1 MSSIKGSKKGITK
14 NGEYGVKVAF
24 EYIERQCK
32 REHLPV
38 PNITGGQRTRLIQNK
53 YGLPYCYWNG
63 TTHKGAVY
71 KYKGFVLWQFIDLF
85 MEDYRAVHKKTKK
98 PEQLTLF
105 DEIPEPVAVTSEQ
118 IDPEQLKEDLDR
130 FTEYTIT
137 KHKAKKLKTAE
148 ATDFE
153 EAVAMLKNAV
163 NVFVDSVA
171 KLVVELER
179 SRANGI

>member
-1 MSSIKGSKKGITK
+1 MSNVKGSKRGIAK

-38 PNITGGQRTRLIQNK
+38 PNITGGHRTRLIQNK

-71 KYKGFVLWQFIDLF
+71 KYKGFVLWRFIDLF

-105 DEIPEPVAVTSEQ
+105 DEIPEPAAVTSKQLDVLEAEHLT
-118 IDPEQLKEDLDR
+118 IDEMPE
-130 FTEYTIT
+130 TIT
-137 KHKAKKLKTAE
+137 PDGPKTTPPEWRKLRALDTAAE
-148 ATDFE
+148 ILKD
-153 EAVAMLKNAV
+153 AMR
-163 NVFVDSVA
+163 VFLDC
-171 KLVVELER
+171 LMEYER
-179 SRANGI
+179 GRTNGI

>member
-1 MSSIKGSKKGITK
+1 MSNVKGSKKGITK

-98 PEQLTLF
+98 PGQMSLFEYSEPLAITSKQL
-105 DEIPEPVAVTSEQ
+105 DIKEASPEPITP
-118 IDPEQLKEDLDR
+118 DGPKTTPPEWRKLRALETAADILKDAMRVFLDCLM
-130 FTEYTIT
+130 EC
-137 KHKAKKLKTAE
+137 E
-148 ATDFE
+148 GG
-153 EAVAMLKNAV
+153 
-163 NVFVDSVA
+163 
-171 KLVVELER
+171 
-179 SRANGI
+179 RANGI

>member
-1 MSSIKGSKKGITK
+1 MSNVKGSKKGIAK

-24 EYIERQCK
+24 EYIERQCI
-32 REHLPV
+32 REHLPA
-38 PNITGGQRTRLIQNK
+38 PNITGGQRTRLIQDK

-105 DEIPEPVAVTSEQ
+105 DEIPEPVAVTSK
-118 IDPEQLKEDLDR
+118 QLDVLEAEPLTLEDV
-130 FTEYTIT
+130 TNGMV
-137 KHKAKKLKTAE
+137 
-148 ATDFE
+148 DFE
-153 EAVAMLKNAV
+153 KAAELLRESANILI
-163 NVFVDSVA
+163 DSME
-171 KLVVELER
+171 KLARDLER
-179 SRANGI
+179 GLTNGI